1 MNNPNNVKVGSQVRF
16 LNAVGGGRVARITA
30 DTAWV
35 EDADGFEIPTLLKE
49 CVVVDAGD
57 TFIPEIRPPQI
68 IQEKL
73 QKAKPEAQT
82 QPEVKVRPSA
92 PKQSLPQTYRPDA
105 DELTATLAFLPQDRT
120 KLGLTNYEA
129 YLINYSNFSLYFAYL
144 SAVGTGYKLRA
155 SGVIEPHSDAFLEE
169 FAPAEL
175 NDLEQLAVQILPFS
189 EQRVT
194 KLQHP
199 LSVRLRLDTTKFFKL
214 HSFRE
219 NDYFTDEALMIPIVE
234 RGAGKEPP
242 AIDPQALEQSLKAKK
257 VAERAER
264 RPSPSSPQREEPL
277 VVDLHASNLLE
288 TTAGMSSAD
297 IHAYQLEYFHR
308 TMREHLKE
316 KGRKIIFIHG
326 KGDGILRSSIE
337 RELKHKYPTCRYQDA
352 SFREYGFGATQVT
365 VG

>member
-57 TFIPEIRPPQI
+57 TFIPEIRPPKI

-73 QKAKPEAQT
+73 QKTKPAPEA
-82 QPEVKVRPSA
+82 QPEVKTAKTKP
-92 PKQSLPQTYRPDA
+92 SLPKTYRPDA

-129 YLINYSNFSLYFAYL
+129 YLINYSNSSVFFTYL

-155 SGVIEPHSDAFLEE
+155 SGIIEPHSDVFLEE

-175 NDLEQLAVQILPFS
+175 NDLEQLAVQLLPFS
-189 EQRVT
+189 EERVT

-219 NDYFTDEALMIPIVE
+219 NDYFTDEALIIPIVE
-234 RGAGKEPP
+234 RGAGQETPT
-242 AIDPQALEQSLKAKK
+242 IDPSALERSLKAKK
-257 VAERAER
+257 TADRPER
-264 RPSPSSPQREEPL
+264 RPSPASPQRDEPL
-277 VVDLHASNLLE
+277 VVDLHASSLLE

-326 KGDGILRSSIE
+326 KGDGVLRSSLE
-337 RELKHKYPTCRYQDA
+337 RELRHKYPTCRYQDA

-365 VG
+365 IG